1 MLTCAN
7 AHIHLNPCSLYLENH
22 QNQCMILFSMAALQM
37 SHLLSCQ
44 RHVTH
49 LNTIH
54 LVKFFSWMKILRN
67 QNSDS
72 AALLMHA
79 YHQIWVGLSP
89 IICGMIKKLI
99 LGVWSCDVE
108 SACAGRYDDVYKMFM
123 NEPNDVTPLRKRRE
137 AEEPKIE
144 EGLFMIFSVT
154 DCKK

>member
-1 MLTCAN
+1 
-7 AHIHLNPCSLYLENH
+7 
-22 QNQCMILFSMAALQM
+22 
-37 SHLLSCQ
+37 
-44 RHVTH
+44 
-49 LNTIH
+49 
-54 LVKFFSWMKILRN
+54 MKILKN
-67 QNSDS
+67 QNSDL

-79 YHQIWVGLSP
+79 YHQIWVRLSP
-89 IICGMIKKLI
+89 IISGKFEKLI